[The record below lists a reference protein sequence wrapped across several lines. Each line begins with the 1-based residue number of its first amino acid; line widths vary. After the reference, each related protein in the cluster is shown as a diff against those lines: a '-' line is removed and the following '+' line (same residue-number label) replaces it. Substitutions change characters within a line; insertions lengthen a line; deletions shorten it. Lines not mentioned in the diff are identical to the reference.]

1 MCGSAEVEEKT
12 DNKLTMGDAYIARSL
27 PDLLNDCHR
36 FPPFFVD
43 FLARGESEFDLS
55 PPPRARIRGSSQSPS
70 AFASLSVVL

>member
-1 MCGSAEVEEKT
+1 MQDMCGSAEVEEKT

-43 FLARGESEFDLS
+43 FLARGTSTVAGTGGRVSLTS
-55 PPPRARIRGSSQSPS
+55 PLPPMHA
-70 AFASLSVVL
+70 